1 MKCPTGVRPGLCA
14 PNQARQAQGPGAV
27 RLPGLWRPQR
37 LSCFP
42 EGLSYGCKKI
52 ESLAKLMKE
61 TGLTGLELV
70 EDGQQ
75 LRLERQVEVVA
86 APWRRLPRRRL
97 PQRGPRR
104 WASPTKSPAP
114 RKEGTSLVLAPT
126 VGVFYSA
133 PSPDARP
140 FVEVG
145 DQVKKGDTLCII
157 EAMKLMNEIPAEWTA
172 LWRRSAWATAR
183 WWSSTSL
190 CSALCRG
197 RTWVR

>member
-1 MKCPTGVRPGLCA
+1 MDV
-14 PNQARQAQGPGAV
+14 
-27 RLPGLWRPQR
+27 
-37 LSCFP
+37 
-42 EGLSYGCKKI
+42 KKI

-86 APWRRLPRRRL
+86 APVAAAVPAAPVPATGAEAL
-97 PQRGPRR
+97 GV
-104 WASPTKSPAP
+104 THEEPAP
-114 RKEGTSLVLAPT
+114 VKEGTLVLAPT

-157 EAMKLMNEIPAEWTA
+157 EAMKLMNEIPAEVDGTVA
-172 LWRRSAWATAR
+172 EI
-183 WWSSTSL
+183 
-190 CSALCRG
+190 C
-197 RTWVR
+197 VRDRKSVV

>member
-1 MKCPTGVRPGLCA
+1 MDV
-14 PNQARQAQGPGAV
+14 
-27 RLPGLWRPQR
+27 
-37 LSCFP
+37 
-42 EGLSYGCKKI
+42 KKI
-52 ESLAKLMKE
+52 ESLARLMQE

-86 APWRRLPRRRL
+86 APVAAAVPAAPVPATGAEAL
-97 PQRGPRR
+97 GV
-104 WASPTKSPAP
+104 THEEPAP
-114 RKEGTSLVLAPT
+114 VKEGTLVLAPT

-157 EAMKLMNEIPAEWTA
+157 EAMKLMNEIPAEVDGTVA
-172 LWRRSAWATAR
+172 EICVGNGQVVEYNQPLFRI
-183 WWSSTSL
+183 
-190 CSALCRG
+190 
-197 RTWVR
+197 V

>member
-1 MKCPTGVRPGLCA
+1 MDV
-14 PNQARQAQGPGAV
+14 
-27 RLPGLWRPQR
+27 
-37 LSCFP
+37 
-42 EGLSYGCKKI
+42 KKI

-86 APWRRLPRRRL
+86 APV
-97 PQRGPRR
+97 
-104 WASPTKSPAP
+104 AAPTPAAPVPATGAEALGVTHEEPAP
-114 RKEGTSLVLAPT
+114 VKEGTLVLAPT

-157 EAMKLMNEIPAEWTA
+157 EAMKLMNEIPAEVDGTVA
-172 LWRRSAWATAR
+172 EICVGNGQVVEFNQPLFRI
-183 WWSSTSL
+183 
-190 CSALCRG
+190 
-197 RTWVR
+197 V

>member
-1 MKCPTGVRPGLCA
+1 MDV
-14 PNQARQAQGPGAV
+14 
-27 RLPGLWRPQR
+27 
-37 LSCFP
+37 
-42 EGLSYGCKKI
+42 KKI

-86 APWRRLPRRRL
+86 APVAAAVPAAPVPATGAEAL
-97 PQRGPRR
+97 GV
-104 WASPTKSPAP
+104 THEEPAP
-114 RKEGTSLVLAPT
+114 VKEGTLVLAPT

-133 PSPDARP
+133 PGPDARP

-157 EAMKLMNEIPAEWTA
+157 EAMKLMNEIPAEVDGTVA
-172 LWRRSAWATAR
+172 EICVGNGQVVEFNQPLFRI
-183 WWSSTSL
+183 
-190 CSALCRG
+190 
-197 RTWVR
+197 V

>member
-1 MKCPTGVRPGLCA
+1 MDV
-14 PNQARQAQGPGAV
+14 
-27 RLPGLWRPQR
+27 
-37 LSCFP
+37 
-42 EGLSYGCKKI
+42 KKI

-86 APWRRLPRRRL
+86 APVAAAVPAAPVPATGAEAL
-97 PQRGPRR
+97 GV
-104 WASPTKSPAP
+104 THEEPAP
-114 RKEGTSLVLAPT
+114 VKEGTLVLSPT

-133 PSPDARP
+133 PNPDSKP

-157 EAMKLMNEIPAEWTA
+157 EAMKLMNEIPAEVDGTIA
-172 LWRRSAWATAR
+172 EVCVGNGQVVEYNQPLFRI
-183 WWSSTSL
+183 
-190 CSALCRG
+190 
-197 RTWVR
+197 V

>member
-1 MKCPTGVRPGLCA
+1 MDV
-14 PNQARQAQGPGAV
+14 
-27 RLPGLWRPQR
+27 
-37 LSCFP
+37 
-42 EGLSYGCKKI
+42 KKI

-86 APWRRLPRRRL
+86 APVAAAVPAAPVPATGAEALGVTHEA
-97 PQRGPRR
+97 PQ
-104 WASPTKSPAP
+104 PA
-114 RKEGTSLVLAPT
+114 KEGTLVLSPT

-157 EAMKLMNEIPAEWTA
+157 EAMKLMNEIPAELDGTVA
-172 LWRRSAWATAR
+172 EICVGNGQVVEFNQPLFRI
-183 WWSSTSL
+183 
-190 CSALCRG
+190 
-197 RTWVR
+197 V

>member
-1 MKCPTGVRPGLCA
+1 MDV
-14 PNQARQAQGPGAV
+14 
-27 RLPGLWRPQR
+27 
-37 LSCFP
+37 
-42 EGLSYGCKKI
+42 KKI
-52 ESLAKLMKE
+52 ESLARLMQE

-86 APWRRLPRRRL
+86 APVAAAVPAAPVPATGAEAL
-97 PQRGPRR
+97 GV
-104 WASPTKSPAP
+104 THEEPAP
-114 RKEGTSLVLAPT
+114 VKEGTLVLAPT

-157 EAMKLMNEIPAEWTA
+157 EAMKLMNEIPAELDGTVA
-172 LWRRSAWATAR
+172 EICVGNGQVVEFNQPLFRI
-183 WWSSTSL
+183 
-190 CSALCRG
+190 
-197 RTWVR
+197 V

>member
-1 MKCPTGVRPGLCA
+1 MDV
-14 PNQARQAQGPGAV
+14 
-27 RLPGLWRPQR
+27 
-37 LSCFP
+37 
-42 EGLSYGCKKI
+42 KKI
-52 ESLAKLMKE
+52 ESLARLMQE

-86 APWRRLPRRRL
+86 APVAAPAAPAAVGAEALGVTHEA
-97 PQRGPRR
+97 PQ
-104 WASPTKSPAP
+104 PA
-114 RKEGTSLVLAPT
+114 KEGTLVLSPT

-157 EAMKLMNEIPAEWTA
+157 EAMKLMNEITAEQDGEVVDICVKSGDVVEFGQP
-172 LWRRSAWATAR
+172 LFKIF
-183 WWSSTSL
+183 
-190 CSALCRG
+190 
-197 RTWVR
+197 

>member
-1 MKCPTGVRPGLCA
+1 MDV
-14 PNQARQAQGPGAV
+14 
-27 RLPGLWRPQR
+27 
-37 LSCFP
+37 
-42 EGLSYGCKKI
+42 KKI
-52 ESLAKLMKE
+52 ESLARLMQE

-86 APWRRLPRRRL
+86 APVAAAAPAAVGADPLGVTHEA
-97 PQRGPRR
+97 PQ
-104 WASPTKSPAP
+104 PA
-114 RKEGTSLVLAPT
+114 KEGTLVLSPT

-157 EAMKLMNEIPAEWTA
+157 EAMKLMNEIPAEVDGTIA
-172 LWRRSAWATAR
+172 EVCVGNGQVVEFNQPLFRI
-183 WWSSTSL
+183 
-190 CSALCRG
+190 
-197 RTWVR
+197 V

>member
-1 MKCPTGVRPGLCA
+1 MDV
-14 PNQARQAQGPGAV
+14 
-27 RLPGLWRPQR
+27 
-37 LSCFP
+37 
-42 EGLSYGCKKI
+42 KKI

-86 APWRRLPRRRL
+86 APV
-97 PQRGPRR
+97 
-104 WASPTKSPAP
+104 AAPAP
-114 RKEGTSLVLAPT
+114 AAPVPATGAEALGVTHEEPAPVKEGTLVLAPT

-157 EAMKLMNEIPAEWTA
+157 EAMKLMNEIAAEEEGQIVEVCVQNGQIVEYGQT
-172 LWRRSAWATAR
+172 LFKLS
-183 WWSSTSL
+183 
-190 CSALCRG
+190 
-197 RTWVR
+197 